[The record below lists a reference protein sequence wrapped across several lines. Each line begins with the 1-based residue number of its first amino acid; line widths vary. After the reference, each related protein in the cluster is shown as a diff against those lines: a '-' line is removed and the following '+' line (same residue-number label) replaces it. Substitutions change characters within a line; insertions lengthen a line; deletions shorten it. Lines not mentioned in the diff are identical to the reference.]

1 MFYPF
6 FDPTMV
12 LLLPAVIFSMWAQFK
27 VQSAYATYSRVET
40 RRGVTAAQVARE
52 LLDRFGLT
60 SISIERVP
68 GSLTDHYD
76 PSAKVL
82 RLSDSVISST
92 SIAAIGV
99 AAHEVGHAIQD
110 LKDYSPLRLR
120 NAIVPAVNLGSTLSM
135 PLFLAGLI
143 FGSLNLLNIGIL
155 LFCGVLVFHVVTLP
169 VELDASSRAL
179 HVLSDTGLLASD
191 ELGGAKKVLNAA
203 ALTYV
208 GALIMTIMQLM
219 RLLALRN
226 MRRD

>member
-99 AAHEVGHAIQD
+99 VAHEVGHAIQD
-110 LKDYSPLRLR
+110 LNDYSPLRLR